1 MILKLFKK
9 NKHNLET
16 SDNLDIIKITSLLI
30 HAAKIDENYTD
41 KEKKIIRQFIL
52 TYSKEKIE
60 NLDEKKILDIFKKS
74 EENEKNSNQI
84 LEFTKEVKTKDINL
98 KKLVLKTLWEIVLS
112 DNKSGIYES
121 NLIRRICGLLY
132 LPDKLSGEIKSSI
145 LENKKK

>member
-1 MILKLFKK
+1 M
-9 NKHNLET
+9 
-16 SDNLDIIKITSLLI
+16 I

-145 LENKKK
+145 LENKKKWHT